1 MRVALVLATIASWA
15 RPASGFASMP
25 TGQTTEH
32 LARALVAAALTD
44 CSGAEQDLLEPGLEM
59 AADALVEEADADS
72 NGILSVEELNSI
84 WHASMEETQAVAD
97 LVVTELRSGSG
108 KCLAVVIFEKI
119 PADPASPTRRE
130 NLIAM
135 MITAS
140 LTDLLDPNECDGL
153 NNLPGHG
160 DRMSLCF
167 YSGKAPNGLR
177 ALPMESTGWQ
187 TQLGLEKNGKDAL
200 PSAF

>member
-15 RPASGFASMP
+15 RPAAGFASMP
-25 TGQTTEH
+25 SVQSPIH

-44 CSGAEQDLLEPGLEM
+44 CSGAEQDRLEPGLEM

-72 NGILSVEELNSI
+72 NGILSVEELNLI
-84 WHASMEETQAVAD
+84 WYESMRETQAVAD
-97 LVVTELRSGSG
+97 LVVNELRSGSG

-119 PADPASPTRRE
+119 PTDPASPTRRE
-130 NLIAM
+130 ELIAM
-135 MITAS
+135 MTTAS
-140 LTDLLDPNECDGL
+140 LTDLLSPDECDGL
-153 NNLPGHG
+153 NNLGHG

-177 ALPMESTGWQ
+177 TLPRESTGWQ
-187 TQLGLEKNGKDAL
+187 TQ
-200 PSAF
+200 PSLRSYPP

>member
-1 MRVALVLATIASWA
+1 MRVALMLATIASWA
-15 RPASGFASMP
+15 RPAAGFASMP

-84 WHASMEETQAVAD
+84 WHESMEETKGVAD
-97 LVVTELRSGSG
+97 LVVTELRSGSD

-119 PADPASPTRRE
+119 RADAASPTRRD
-130 NLIAM
+130 NGMAIMTMAAM
-135 MITAS
+135 
-140 LTDLLDPNECDGL
+140 TDLLSPDECGGL
-153 NNLPGHG
+153 NNLPGHV
-160 DRMSLCF
+160 DRMILCS
-167 YSGKAPNGLR
+167 YSSKAPNGLR
-177 ALPMESTGWQ
+177 MLPMESTGWQ